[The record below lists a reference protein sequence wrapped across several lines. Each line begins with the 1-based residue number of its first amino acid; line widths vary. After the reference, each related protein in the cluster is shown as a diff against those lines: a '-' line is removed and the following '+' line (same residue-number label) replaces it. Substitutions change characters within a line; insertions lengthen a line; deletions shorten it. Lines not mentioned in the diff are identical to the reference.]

1 MRNVAKEVSYV
12 EKVKRVSEEE
22 REVVRA
28 SLDEIAVSIHSK
40 HPDLTFIDIRRFL
53 HEMVD
58 ATL

>member
-1 MRNVAKEVSYV
+1 V
-12 EKVKRVSEEE
+12 EKVERVSEEE